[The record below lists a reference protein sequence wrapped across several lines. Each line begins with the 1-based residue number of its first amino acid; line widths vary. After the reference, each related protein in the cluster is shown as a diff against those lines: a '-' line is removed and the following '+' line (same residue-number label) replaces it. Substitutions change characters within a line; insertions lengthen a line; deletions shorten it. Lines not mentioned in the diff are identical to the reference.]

1 MNRNGFRLYAGK
13 NVSHHASFELAKA
26 EAKKYMPNEKYLR
39 IEVLIEIPGKADWWA
54 YEYEKE
60 AWVPS

>member
-1 MNRNGFRLYAGK
+1 MNKDIFRLYAGK
-13 NVSHHASFELAKA
+13 NISHHASFELAKA

-39 IEVLIEIPGKADWWA
+39 IEVLIETQNEADWWA